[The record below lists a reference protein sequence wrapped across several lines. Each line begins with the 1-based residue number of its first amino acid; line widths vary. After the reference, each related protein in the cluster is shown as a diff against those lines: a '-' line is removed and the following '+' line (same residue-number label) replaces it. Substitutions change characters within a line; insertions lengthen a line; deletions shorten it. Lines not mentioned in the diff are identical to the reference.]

1 MKLKLNVWCLVQ
13 LTEDEVELDEAE
25 DKHTEERKE
34 KERKK
39 RKMRSCNYPKGKVK
53 TFGRVF
59 IISFISESRTNRA
72 VFCEIVLER
81 LHRPL

>member
-1 MKLKLNVWCLVQ
+1 MQKA
-13 LTEDEVELDEAE
+13 EAPGE
-25 DKHTEERKE
+25 RKRKE
-34 KERKK
+34 KERKE
-39 RKMRSCNYPKGKVK
+39 MRGCNYPEGKVK

-59 IISFISESRTNRA
+59 VISFISASRTNRA